1 MADKKKSQELI
12 PKIISAKT
20 DDDAIAILYE
30 TLNALYLTSD
40 YTDIVALKD
49 KLEEHKAEFKRIT
62 NEFREEEHDYDSVI
76 KYRTD
81 LNFLYRDIQ
90 DQLTFDVNRLKIH
103 YEEYKTVQRFE
114 SMSSLKDN
122 EEISGKFKAKSAS
135 AIRDIIGGDSGY
147 KEYVSLASISY
158 GLWQE
163 LGKVLESIRLF
174 TDTLA
179 SMAKREMTIDIKDAK

>member
-1 MADKKKSQELI
+1 MADKKKSKELI
-12 PKIISAKT
+12 PKIIKAVNE
-20 DDDAIAILYE
+20 DQAVEILYD

-49 KLEEHKAEFKRIT
+49 KLEEHKAEFRRIT
-62 NEFREEEHDYDSVI
+62 DEFREQEHDYNSVT
-76 KYRTD
+76 KYRAE

-114 SMSSLKDN
+114 SMSSLKEN
-122 EEISGKFKAKSAS
+122 EAVSGQFKAKSAS
-135 AIRDIIGGDSGY
+135 ALRDIIGGDSGY

-174 TDTLA
+174 TDTMA
-179 SMAKREMTIDIKDAK
+179 SMAKREITIDVKDVK

>member
-20 DDDAIAILYE
+20 DDDAITILYE

-49 KLEEHKAEFKRIT
+49 KLEEHKVEFKRIT
-62 NEFREEEHDYDSVI
+62 NEFREQEHDYDSVI
-76 KYRTD
+76 KYRAE

-122 EEISGKFKAKSAS
+122 EDVSGKFKAKSAS
-135 AIRDIIGGDSGY
+135 ALRDIIGGDSGY

-174 TDTLA
+174 TDTMA
-179 SMAKREMTIDIKDAK
+179 SMAKREMTIDVKDVK